1 MGEARGTTKNWIGDW
16 IEKQREQLQASQNPR
31 TSQNTEHSQ
40 AADPDDF
47 SKWLELGRQTWRSFE
62 QFSSKGLLGAAPPL
76 GWAREHEQAWRDFA
90 AAQVRYRQL
99 EAELQGQLAGVQ
111 MKALA
116 SLEHTTRERAA
127 VKRPIASV
135 RDLYD
140 LWIECGEQ
148 EFAQLAH
155 SEAYCRLQ
163 AELANAAVQ
172 LRSCQQTLIERALK
186 QLDLPTR
193 AELNSVHK
201 QLRELRERLARAE
214 EAASAARRNTS
225 RRGAQTAKR
234 GTARNKA
241 KRKTK

>member
-1 MGEARGTTKNWIGDW
+1 MGEARGTTKNWVEDW
-16 IEKQREQLQASQNPR
+16 IEEQREQLRASQNTGQAR
-31 TSQNTEHSQ
+31 
-40 AADPDDF
+40 AADPDEL
-47 SKWLELGRQTWRSFE
+47 SKWLEPGRQVWRAFE
-62 QFSSKGLLGAAPPL
+62 QFSSKGLLGIAPPL

-90 AAQVRYRQL
+90 AAQARYRQL
-99 EAELQGQLAGVQ
+99 EAELQGQLALVQ

-116 SLEHTTRERAA
+116 LLEHKTRERSA
-127 VKRPIASV
+127 VNRPIAGV
-135 RDLYD
+135 RELYD

-163 AELANAAVQ
+163 AEIANAAVQ

-214 EAASAARRNTS
+214 EAPPAARRNTS
-225 RRGAQTAKR
+225 KR
-234 GTARNKA
+234 GTVRNKA

>member
-140 LWIECGEQ
+140 LWIECGEP
-148 EFAQLAH
+148 EVAQRAH
-155 SEAYCRLQ
+155 S
-163 AELANAAVQ
+163 
-172 LRSCQQTLIERALK
+172 
-186 QLDLPTR
+186 
-193 AELNSVHK
+193 
-201 QLRELRERLARAE
+201 
-214 EAASAARRNTS
+214 
-225 RRGAQTAKR
+225 
-234 GTARNKA
+234 
-241 KRKTK
+241 